1 MSAPPSNIDFRTANI
16 QALLGETRAVG
27 VAFGSGIGVLA
38 SALLWT
44 VGTDSVGW
52 GSFAFTCLAGAMFA
66 GLALVATF
74 SIRLKASLDRLSS
87 LEENIMAC
95 FASTD
100 ASNYAPLSFGK
111 AVKRA
116 RVVGYARTQSR
127 KRPHCLNASC
137 CPARTGHRP
146 VAQLRDHIDES
157 CLQGRRT
164 SILGVS
170 WGC

>member
-16 QALLGETRAVG
+16 QALLGETRAVGVALAG

-52 GSFAFTCLAGAMFA
+52 GSFGFTCLAGAMFA

-74 SIRLKASLDRLSS
+74 SIRLKASLDRRSS

-100 ASNYAPLSFGK
+100 ASNYAPLTFGK

-116 RVVGYARTQSR
+116 RVVGHPTALRE
-127 KRPHCLNASC
+127 NA
-137 CPARTGHRP
+137 
-146 VAQLRDHIDES
+146 AQETAALLER
-157 CLQGRRT
+157 LMLPR
-164 SILGVS
+164 
-170 WGC
+170 